1 MEKDD
6 PSGAEARTDQSCTAG
21 EDSTPDGQLDAL
33 LATLAA
39 ASFDVERQEV
49 PGSLRATCAFHR
61 RDEAY
66 VLHRKATLWAAETH
80 EYVQVHCLP
89 RLDMAAWEHIRDGAL
104 AWGQERIRPHDE
116 HMASYV
122 SVIILCRSWQ
132 QDAAAAV
139 ERCRVCK
146 SFWLGLRGWMRLRAL
161 ALILPSAPWRD
172 TVPPDAACVC
182 NKAARA
188 TLLPLAR
195 RAFPSHFPQECA
207 S

>member
-1 MEKDD
+1 MEKDA
-6 PSGAEARTDQSCTAG
+6 PSDAGTRADQSRPAG
-21 EDSTPDGQLDAL
+21 EESAPDGQLDAL

-39 ASFDVERQEV
+39 ASFDAERQDG

-89 RLDMAAWEHIRDGAL
+89 RLDMAAWERIRDGAL

-122 SVIILCRSWQ
+122 SVIILCR
-132 QDAAAAV
+132 
-139 ERCRVCK
+139 K

-195 RAFPSHFPQECA
+195 RAFPSHFSQERA